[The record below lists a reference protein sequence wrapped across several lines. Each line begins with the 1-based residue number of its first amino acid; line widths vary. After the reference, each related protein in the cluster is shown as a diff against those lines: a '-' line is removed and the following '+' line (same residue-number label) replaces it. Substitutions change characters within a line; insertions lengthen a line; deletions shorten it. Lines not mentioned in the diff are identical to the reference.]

1 MDRESPDVIEAELA
15 ATRMS
20 LVAKLDAAESKTVG
34 AVKEVISTL
43 EGDAKSV
50 QAAVTDTVGAVRE
63 EAVAGLREML
73 GQLDPTPCI
82 RRNPWAAVGGSVMGG
97 IVVGLFAF
105 RDYRPR
111 HVTAAAKGTDTRD
124 TLDVGTRPAGAG
136 MFGGFFD
143 RIAETF
149 QAELTRAGRD
159 VADTLSSALK
169 DQIAT
174 LKTAVFHQV
183 TEGANQLRENLT
195 EKVATLIPSVGG
207 AETNAAPQT
216 AAGPTAS
223 NTGCYAG

>member
-20 LVAKLDAAESKTVG
+20 LVAKLDAAETKTVG

-63 EAVAGLREML
+63 EAVAGLRDML
-73 GQLDPTPCI
+73 RQIDPTPYV
-82 RRNPWAAVGGSVMGG
+82 RRNPWAAVGGSVVGG

-124 TLDVGTRPAGAG
+124 TLDVGTRPASAG

-143 RIAETF
+143 QIAETL
-149 QAELTRAGRD
+149 QAELTRAGKD
-159 VADTLSSALK
+159 IADTLTSTLK
-169 DQIAT
+169 DQITT
-174 LKTAVFHQV
+174 LKTTVSQQV
-183 TEGANQLRENLT
+183 TEGASHLT
-195 EKVATLIPSVGG
+195 EKVTNLIPSMGG
-207 AETNAAPQT
+207 TEENPAPPT
-216 AAGPTAS
+216 ATRPTGARITGYAAG
-223 NTGCYAG
+223 